1 MNDAV
6 TRSADAGGGG
16 QRRTADILLVV
27 AGFVVSGLA
36 AAWFLADRLGGEEE
50 QLFEVPASSST
61 ETTGAG
67 LSVSAAEGEAT
78 DVNLG
83 KARMAASAGMLVQP
97 AGQNALYFYSL
108 VLDAEPE
115 HAEAAGEL
123 AEVAGRVAGRVRSL
137 MEAGEFTEAAR
148 LASRLASVTP
158 GHPVIVEVQET
169 LIARQQRLV
178 MEAVQ
183 AARDG
188 DDGDAASRLAAAEA
202 LPQVDDALVETA
214 REQIGTI
221 RAERAAA
228 AREAERRRQAAE
240 QRAREEA
247 AAAAAEKEAD
257 AMTGAAVPADATTGA
272 AVPADANAGDSPDVA
287 GQAAAAE
294 PAPPAEPDALARGSA
309 SLAAGRLVA
318 PAGDNALAWLAQ
330 AEETLPADPR
340 VAELRERLVTAVSVA
355 VRDRID
361 AGALED
367 AEELLLQL
375 APVAEAAPTSAS
387 TSVLTLAALQ
397 QEVDRA
403 FMRRES
409 ARVIPGSEMM
419 ATEVVPPVYPRAA
432 IRREQQ
438 GWVDVEFTVLAD
450 GTTADAE
457 VAAASPEGVF
467 ERASLRAVEE
477 WRFRPRV
484 YRGRPIDQRV
494 STRINFRLQD

>member
-6 TRSADAGGGG
+6 TGRGDSGSGGH
-16 QRRTADILLVV
+16 RRTADILLVV
-27 AGFVVSGLA
+27 AGFVVAGLA

-50 QLFEVPASSST
+50 QLFEAPLPAVSSSA
-61 ETTGAG
+61 ESAAPG
-67 LSVSAAEGEAT
+67 LSVRAAAGEAT

-83 KARMAASAGMLVQP
+83 KARMAASAGMLVEP

-115 HAEAAGEL
+115 HAEAASEL
-123 AEVAGRVAGRVRSL
+123 TEVAGEVAGRVRSL

-148 LASRLASVTP
+148 LASKLASVTP

-188 DDGDAASRLAAAEA
+188 DDGTAATRLAAAEA
-202 LPQVDDALVETA
+202 LPQVHDALVETA

-228 AREAERRRQAAE
+228 AREAERRRQAAAR
-240 QRAREEA
+240 RAREQAAAAA
-247 AAAAAEKEAD
+247 AAAAAEESEEATAGAPAESAAGEVADTD
-257 AMTGAAVPADATTGA
+257 AG
-272 AVPADANAGDSPDVA
+272 
-287 GQAAAAE
+287 E
-294 PAPPAEPDALARGSA
+294 PARPPEPDALALGRE

-318 PAGDNALAWLAQ
+318 PQDDNALAWLAE
-330 AEETLPADPR
+330 AEATMPEDPG
-340 VAELRERLVTAVSVA
+340 VAGFRDSLVSALSVA
-355 VRDRID
+355 IRDRID

-367 AEELLLQL
+367 AEQL
-375 APVAEAAPTSAS
+375 VLKLETVAEAAPT
-387 TSVLTLAALQ
+387 VAALQ
-397 QEVDRA
+397 DEVDRA
-403 FMRRES
+403 FIRRES
-409 ARVIPGSEMM
+409 ARVIPGSEML
-419 ATEVVPPVYPRAA
+419 ATDIVPPVYPRAA
-432 IRREQQ
+432 IRREQE

-450 GTTADAE
+450 GSTADPE
-457 VAAASPEGVF
+457 VIEAQPERVF
-467 ERASLRAVEE
+467 ERASLRAVEQ

-494 STRINFRLQD
+494 STRINFQLQD

>member
-6 TRSADAGGGG
+6 TRSADSGGGN
-16 QRRTADILLVV
+16 RRTADILLVV
-27 AGFVVSGLA
+27 AGFVVAGLA

-50 QLFEVPASSST
+50 QLFEAPLPAAESSRDST
-61 ETTGAG
+61 APG
-67 LSVSAAEGEAT
+67 LAVSASAGEAT

-83 KARMAASAGMLVQP
+83 KARMAASAGMLVEP

-123 AEVAGRVAGRVRSL
+123 AEVAGEVAGRVRSL
-137 MEAGEFTEAAR
+137 LEAGEFTEAAR
-148 LASRLASVTP
+148 LASKLASVTP

-188 DDGDAASRLAAAEA
+188 DDGTAAKRLASAET

-214 REQIGTI
+214 REQIGVI

-240 QRAREEA
+240 RRAREEA
-247 AAAAAEKEAD
+247 AAAAAAAARNEKATATAPAEA
-257 AMTGAAVPADATTGA
+257 TGAGTAGADATEDAGGP
-272 AVPADANAGDSPDVA
+272 VP
-287 GQAAAAE
+287 
-294 PAPPAEPDALARGSA
+294 PPEPDALALGRE
-309 SLAAGRLVA
+309 SLTAGRLVA
-318 PAGDNALAWLAQ
+318 PADDNALAWLAE
-330 AEETLPADPR
+330 AEDTMPGDPGVADFR
-340 VAELRERLVTAVSVA
+340 DSVVSAISVA
-355 VRDRID
+355 IRDRID

-367 AEELLLQL
+367 AEQLLLKL
-375 APVAEAAPTSAS
+375 ETVAEAAPTAA
-387 TSVLTLAALQ
+387 VLQ
-397 QEVDRA
+397 DEVDRA
-403 FMRRES
+403 FIRRES
-409 ARVIPGSEMM
+409 GRVLPGSEML
-419 ATEVVPPVYPRAA
+419 ATDIVPPVYPRAA
-432 IRREQQ
+432 IRREQE

-450 GTTADAE
+450 GSTADPQVIEAQ
-457 VAAASPEGVF
+457 PERVF
-467 ERASLRAVEE
+467 ERASLRAVEQ

-494 STRINFRLQD
+494 STRINFQLQD

>member
-6 TRSADAGGGG
+6 TRRADSSAGGH
-16 QRRTADILLVV
+16 RRTADILLVV
-27 AGFVVSGLA
+27 AGFVVVGLA

-50 QLFEVPASSST
+50 QLFEAPAPASPSS
-61 ETTGAG
+61 ESAASG
-67 LSVSAAEGEAT
+67 LSVSAAAGEAT

-83 KARMAASAGMLVQP
+83 KARMAASAGMLVEP

-115 HAEAAGEL
+115 HAEAASEL
-123 AEVAGRVAGRVRSL
+123 TEVAGEVAGRVRSL
-137 MEAGEFTEAAR
+137 MEAGEFSEAAR
-148 LASRLASVTP
+148 LASKLASVTP

-188 DDGDAASRLAAAEA
+188 DDGTAANRLAVAEA

-214 REQIGTI
+214 REQIGAI

-240 QRAREEA
+240 RRARQEA
-247 AAAAAEKEAD
+247 AAAAAA
-257 AMTGAAVPADATTGA
+257 
-272 AVPADANAGDSPDVA
+272 
-287 GQAAAAE
+287 AAAAE
-294 PAPPAEPDALARGSA
+294 ESEAASAAAAPAEAVAGEVAAADAGEPAPPPEPDALELGRE

-318 PAGDNALAWLAQ
+318 PPDDNALAWLAQ
-330 AEETLPADPR
+330 AEATLADDPG
-340 VAELRERLVTAVSVA
+340 VAAFRARLVSAISVA
-355 VRDRID
+355 IRDRID
-361 AGALED
+361 AGALEE
-367 AEELLLQL
+367 AEQLLLETQTL
-375 APVAEAAPTSAS
+375 EAAEAT
-387 TSVLTLAALQ
+387 VAALQ
-397 QEVDRA
+397 DEVDLA
-403 FMRRES
+403 FIRRES
-409 ARVIPGSEMM
+409 ARVLPGSEML
-419 ATEVVPPVYPRAA
+419 ATDIVPPVYPRAA
-432 IRREQQ
+432 IRREQE

-450 GTTADAE
+450 GSTADAE
-457 VAAASPEGVF
+457 VIEAQPERVF
-467 ERASLRAVEE
+467 EGASLRAVEQ

-494 STRINFRLQD
+494 STRINFQLQD

>member
-6 TRSADAGGGG
+6 TRRADSGAGGH
-16 QRRTADILLVV
+16 RRTADILLVV
-27 AGFVVSGLA
+27 AAFVVAGLA

-50 QLFEVPASSST
+50 QLFEAPLPASSAES
-61 ETTGAG
+61 AAPG
-67 LSVSAAEGEAT
+67 LSVTAAAGEAT

-83 KARMAASAGMLVQP
+83 KARMAASAGMLVEP

-115 HAEAAGEL
+115 HAGAAGEL
-123 AEVAGRVAGRVRSL
+123 AEVAGEVAGRVRSL

-148 LASRLASVTP
+148 LASKLASVTP

-188 DDGDAASRLAAAEA
+188 DDGTAANRLAAAEV

-214 REQIGTI
+214 REQIGAI

-228 AREAERRRQAAE
+228 AREAERRRQAA
-240 QRAREEA
+240 QRRAREEA
-247 AAAAAEKEAD
+247 AAAAA
-257 AMTGAAVPADATTGA
+257 
-272 AVPADANAGDSPDVA
+272 
-287 GQAAAAE
+287 AAAE
-294 PAPPAEPDALARGSA
+294 ARAATAAAPAEATADDAAGADAGKPAPPPEPDALAQGRE

-318 PAGDNALAWLAQ
+318 PAEDNALTWLAQ
-330 AEETLPADPR
+330 AEDTMPDDPGLATFR
-340 VAELRERLVTAVSVA
+340 DSLVGALSVA

-367 AEELLLQL
+367 AERLLLKL
-375 APVAEAAPTSAS
+375 ESVAQAAPTTAS
-387 TSVLTLAALQ
+387 LQ
-397 QEVDRA
+397 EEVDRA
-403 FMRRES
+403 FIRRES
-409 ARVIPGSEMM
+409 ARVIPGSEML
-419 ATEVVPPVYPRAA
+419 ATDIVPPVYPRAA
-432 IRREQQ
+432 IRREQE

-450 GTTADAE
+450 GSTADPE
-457 VAAASPEGVF
+457 VIEAQPERVF
-467 ERASLRAVEE
+467 ERASLRAVEQ

-494 STRINFRLQD
+494 STRINFQLQD

>member
-6 TRSADAGGGG
+6 TRNGHSGAGG

-27 AGFVVSGLA
+27 AGFVVAGLA

-50 QLFEVPASSST
+50 QLLEAPPPVSSSST
-61 ETTGAG
+61 ENAAPG
-67 LSVSAAEGEAT
+67 LSVSAAAGEAT

-83 KARMAASAGMLVQP
+83 KARMAASAGMLVEP

-115 HAEAAGEL
+115 HAGAAGEL
-123 AEVAGRVAGRVRSL
+123 AEVAGEVAGRVRSL

-148 LASRLASVTP
+148 LASKLASVTP

-188 DDGDAASRLAAAEA
+188 NDGTAANRLAAAEV

-214 REQIGTI
+214 REQIGSI

-228 AREAERRRQAAE
+228 ARAAERRRQAAE
-240 QRAREEA
+240 RRAREEA
-247 AAAAAEKEAD
+247 AAAAA
-257 AMTGAAVPADATTGA
+257 
-272 AVPADANAGDSPDVA
+272 
-287 GQAAAAE
+287 AAAAAQESEATTATAPEEGTAGEAADGDAAE
-294 PAPPAEPDALARGSA
+294 PVSPPEPDALTRGRD
-309 SLAAGRLVA
+309 SLAAGRLAA
-318 PAGDNALAWLAQ
+318 PADDNALAWLAE
-330 AEETLPADPR
+330 AEETMPADPA
-340 VAELRERLVTAVSVA
+340 VAAFRDRLVSAVA
-355 VRDRID
+355 VAIRDRID
-361 AGALED
+361 AGALEE
-367 AEELLLQL
+367 AERLLLQL
-375 APVAEAAPTSAS
+375 EAVAEAAPTTA
-387 TSVLTLAALQ
+387 VLQ
-397 QEVDRA
+397 DEVDRA
-403 FMRRES
+403 FIRRES
-409 ARVIPGSEMM
+409 ARVLPGSEML
-419 ATEVVPPVYPRAA
+419 ATDIVPPVYPRAA
-432 IRREQQ
+432 IRREQE

-450 GTTADAE
+450 GSTADPE
-457 VAAASPEGVF
+457 VIESVPDRVF
-467 ERASLRAVEE
+467 EGASLRAVEQ

-494 STRINFRLQD
+494 STRINFQLQD